1 MFTGHQ
7 DSNMA
12 KVVSC
17 IKSEWHQV
25 ERQYGIEIDLQYVR
39 DLFLEHGET
48 EEGCQA
54 IFDKLVSGEMDGGDL
69 EDYGYETYPDSFFSM
84 DWDWLDKD
92 DWWTDRKGG
101 YDVTYKQEVIETEPS
116 TPNDEATVAK
126 VDKRT
131 ESEKLQDDLEPI
143 YHPTQHDESDA
154 IEDAKE
160 AEPISTDPEFVK
172 NIKDAKEAFK
182 GWADE

>member
-25 ERQYGIEIDLQYVR
+25 ERQYGIKIDLQYIR

-54 IFDKLVSGEMDGGDL
+54 LFDKLVSGEMDGGDL

-101 YDVTYKQEVIETEPS
+101 YDVTYTQEVIEQ
-116 TPNDEATVAK
+116 K
-126 VDKRT
+126 
-131 ESEKLQDDLEPI
+131 
-143 YHPTQHDESDA
+143 
-154 IEDAKE
+154 
-160 AEPISTDPEFVK
+160 EPISTNPEFVK
-172 NIKDAKEAFK
+172 TVNEAKEAFK
-182 GWADE
+182 DWADE

>member
-12 KVVSC
+12 KVVTC

-54 IFDKLVSGEMDGGDL
+54 LFDKLVSGEMDGGDL

-84 DWDWLDKD
+84 DWDWLDND

-116 TPNDEATVAK
+116 TPNDEAK

-131 ESEKLQDDLEPI
+131 ESEKSQDEL
-143 YHPTQHDESDA
+143 
-154 IEDAKE
+154 
-160 AEPISTDPEFVK
+160 EPISTDPEFVK

-182 GWADE
+182 GWGDE

>member
-12 KVVSC
+12 KVVTC

-69 EDYGYETYPDSFFSM
+69 EDYGYETYTDFYGM

-101 YDVTYKQEVIETEPS
+101 YDVTYTQEVIEQ
-116 TPNDEATVAK
+116 K
-126 VDKRT
+126 
-131 ESEKLQDDLEPI
+131 
-143 YHPTQHDESDA
+143 
-154 IEDAKE
+154 
-160 AEPISTDPEFVK
+160 EPISTNPEFVK
-172 NIKDAKEAFK
+172 TVNEAKEAFK
-182 GWADE
+182 DWGYE

>member
-1 MFTGHQ
+1 MCYQHNQVMEIISIVTTVNVVVLNMTVKTHMFTGHQ

-12 KVVSC
+12 KVVTC

-69 EDYGYETYPDSFFSM
+69 EDYGYETYTDFYGM

-101 YDVTYKQEVIETEPS
+101 YDVTYTQEVIE
-116 TPNDEATVAK
+116 
-126 VDKRT
+126 
-131 ESEKLQDDLEPI
+131 
-143 YHPTQHDESDA
+143 
-154 IEDAKE
+154 KE
-160 AEPISTDPEFVK
+160 EPISANPEFVK
-172 NIKDAKEAFK
+172 TINEAKEAFK

>member
-12 KVVSC
+12 KVVTC

-69 EDYGYETYPDSFFSM
+69 EDYGYETYTDFYGM

-101 YDVTYKQEVIETEPS
+101 YDVTYTQEVIEEEPS
-116 TPNDEATVAK
+116 TPSDEAK

-131 ESEKLQDDLEPI
+131 ESEKSQDDLEPI
-143 YHPTQHDESDA
+143 
-154 IEDAKE
+154 
-160 AEPISTDPEFVK
+160 STNAEFVK
-172 NIKDAKEAFK
+172 TVNEAKEAFK